1 MEYKKFIELTKNRN
15 PWIIVY
21 PRISISS
28 PTYKVSFF
36 LHDTGRKNS
45 YNIKVVIIAAKNLDC
60 DIPTVTLPVQ
70 TN

>member
-28 PTYKVSFF
+28 PAYKV
-36 LHDTGRKNS
+36 
-45 YNIKVVIIAAKNLDC
+45 KVLYTIPGTKIVII
-60 DIPTVTLPVQ
+60 
-70 TN
+70 